1 MTDSHPLAGRL
12 IDQLRRNGAEVLP
25 ADPDNLSQT
34 IIGLIGQRGWHR
46 LVSVRRNR
54 VGHPSVMGDDPPLDP
69 HEIAELDAVITESAL
84 AVADLGVVVLDH
96 EWGQGRPALVT
107 IPETHV
113 CVVEESAVVEDVASA
128 DRRLDPARVTTW
140 ISGPEAPADLV
151 AGLHRPKS
159 FIVVLVAAG

>member
-1 MTDSHPLAGRL
+1 MPDSHPRAARL
-12 IDQLRRNGAEVLP
+12 TDRLRHNGAEVLP
-25 ADPDNLSQT
+25 ADPGNLSQT

-54 VGHPSVMGDDPPLDP
+54 VGHPSVLGDDPPLDH

-84 AVADLGVVVLDH
+84 AVADLGVVALDH
-96 EWGQGRPALVT
+96 GWGQGRPDLVT
-107 IPETHV
+107 IPKTHV
-113 CVVEESAVVEDVASA
+113 CVVEESAVVDDVATA
-128 DRRLDPARVTTW
+128 EQRLDPARVTTW

-151 AGLHRPKS
+151 AGLHRPES